1 MTFSY
6 RLGFCVTY
14 PNRQI
19 PHHLDAFGKL
29 DIFLSFTSRK
39 SKLVFQIP
47 KILDLKECVFY

>member
-6 RLGFCVTY
+6 RLGFCATY